1 MDVKADLGVT
11 VPAFPGLATRWR
23 GSEHLAGRSDKMA
36 GLASWRGEFRKRI
49 SAMALVLPGLS
60 APAYAQSADACL
72 IAGKPSVASYNYILG
87 TQAIGGRYRFT
98 KASPLLEEAQ
108 VIAGMGSNLLKLS
121 FAKGA
126 AARYGSVDAA
136 NGARTTL
143 EYIKSAPEVQRA
155 LDMDFKYYQAW
166 VHSYTN
172 ANWRDGVSMTEA
184 QLYYDEMYKLSAWL
198 LTRYSGSG
206 KVFMLGNW
214 EGDWLLHGSQGREST
229 PSPVAIKGM
238 IDWLNIRQEAIDD
251 AKSKTRHRNVEL
263 YHYVEVNL
271 VKKAMA
277 GKPSIAFSVLPET
290 NVDLVSYSS
299 YEAIKK
305 SQSPDLP
312 SIRQPLTEIMQYLE
326 GQLRPK
332 PGLPF
337 GRRVF
342 IGEYGYH
349 ANRNKPETISQQ
361 YLKSRYV
368 MQVAIE
374 LDLPFTLI
382 WQVYNNEYA
391 PDGTSKE
398 MSLIDETGQKRELFY
413 LNQQY
418 LREMKAFVADTCRQT
433 GQLPTRQAFKDRA
446 LTVLPTLTFERM
458 QEAAQQGD
466 GAGAGRP

>member
-1 MDVKADLGVT
+1 
-11 VPAFPGLATRWR
+11 
-23 GSEHLAGRSDKMA
+23 MA
-36 GLASWRGEFRKRI
+36 GMATKRGGFWQRLGAAALLS
-49 SAMALVLPGLS
+49 SALS
-60 APAYAQSADACL
+60 TPVQAQSADTCRRTGPQA
-72 IAGKPSVASYNYILG
+72 VASYNYILG

-98 KASPLLEEAQ
+98 KDSPLLEEAE
-108 VIAGMGSNLLKLS
+108 VIRTMGSNLLKLS

-126 AARYGSVDAA
+126 AARYGSVAA
-136 NGARTTL
+136 AGKARSTL
-143 EYIKSAPEVQRA
+143 EYVKAAPEVQRA

-166 VHSYTN
+166 VHSYTE
-172 ANWRDGVSMTEA
+172 ANWRDGVTKAEA
-184 QLYYDEMYKLSAWL
+184 RLYYDEMYQLSAWL
-198 LTRYSGSG
+198 LARYSGSG

-214 EGDWLLHGSQGREST
+214 EGDWLLHGSQGRDST
-229 PSPVAIKGM
+229 PSPVAIQGM
-238 IDWLNIRQEAIDD
+238 IDWLNIRQKAIDD
-251 AKSKTRHRNVEL
+251 AKAAVKHRDVGL

-305 SQSPDLP
+305 SQVPDLA

-337 GRRVF
+337 SRRVF

-349 ANRNKPETISQQ
+349 ANRAKPETISQQ

-374 LDLPFTLI
+374 LDLPFALI
-382 WQVYNNEYA
+382 WQVYNNEYT

-398 MSLIDETGQKRELFY
+398 MSLIDESGQKRELYY

-418 LREMKAFVADTCRQT
+418 LREMKAFVADSCQRAGT
-433 GQLPTRQAFKDRA
+433 LPTREAFKGKA
-446 LTVLPTLTFERM
+446 LEVLESLTFERM
-458 QEAAQQGD
+458 QQAALNG
-466 GAGAGRP
+466 GVAAGATRP

>member
-1 MDVKADLGVT
+1 MVT
-11 VPAFPGLATRWR
+11 VLAVPRRAMQTRCRDHWM
-23 GSEHLAGRSDKMA
+23 ERSDKVA
-36 GLASWRGEFRKRI
+36 GLASWRSEFWKC
-49 SAMALVLPGLS
+49 LS
-60 APAYAQSADACL
+60 AATLVSLGLGAPVHAQSADACL
-72 IAGKPSVASYNYILG
+72 RAGQPAVESYNYILG

-98 KASPLLEEAQ
+98 KDSPLLEEAQ

-136 NGARTTL
+136 SRARTTL
-143 EYIKSAPEVQRA
+143 EYIKNAPEVQRA

-172 ANWRDGVSMTEA
+172 ANWRDGVSKAESK
-184 QLYYDEMYKLSAWL
+184 QYYDEMYKLSAWL

-229 PSPVAIKGM
+229 PRPVAIRGM
-238 IDWLNIRQEAIDD
+238 IDWLNIRQKAIDD
-251 AKSKTRHRNVEL
+251 AKSKIRHRNVEL

-305 SQSPDLP
+305 SQLPDLP

-332 PGLPF
+332 SGLPF

-349 ANRNKPETISQQ
+349 ANRNKPETVSQQ
-361 YLKSRYV
+361 YQKSRYV

-374 LDLPFTLI
+374 LDLPFALI

-398 MSLIDETGQKRELFY
+398 MSLIDETGQKRELYY

-418 LREMKAFVADTCRQT
+418 LRDMKAFVADTCRQT

-446 LTVLPTLTFERM
+446 LAVLPTLTFERM
-458 QEAAQQGD
+458 QQAAQQGD
-466 GAGAGRP
+466 GAGADRP